1 MGTPRKIMAATASAL
16 AAVSMGTVSLTAAS
30 VAAAPAATADAS
42 RAATTAGYQ
51 YRAYHGVDFLGSYN
65 RTKAYREN
73 KALRP
78 VALSVG
84 LQQSQK
90 RYAAFWDSRPGP
102 AWLQRM
108 VSAGGYQKL
117 FDTLTE
123 PEIELDEGGNRVR
136 PSYQPTVVS
145 ATGSGSGAEFAAIFE
160 KRPGRFFARHDVN
173 TAGLR
178 TANSQAHRDGY
189 IPVSVNVYG
198 TPSDPRYVAVWA
210 DNPSRV
216 AWNVT
221 ISVSASEYQRVFDSQ
236 VKLGYR
242 PSAIAVGP
250 DGRSYTTVWRKD
262 KIGTGYAVHGLT
274 AAQYQARFNEMTA
287 KGLYPTW
294 IDMENGVYAAIFT
307 TR

>member
-1 MGTPRKIMAATASAL
+1 MGKPRKITAVTASAL
-16 AAVSMGTVSLTAAS
+16 AAVSMGTVSLTAA
-30 VAAAPAATADAS
+30 PAAADAS
-42 RAATTAGYQ
+42 RTAATAAYQ
-51 YRAYHGVDFLGSYN
+51 YRAYHGLDFLGSYN
-65 RTKAYREN
+65 RTKSYQGN

-90 RYAAFWDSRPGP
+90 RYAAFWDNRPGP
-102 AWLQRM
+102 AWLER
-108 VSAGGYQKL
+108 VVPASGYQKL

-123 PEIELDEGGNRVR
+123 PETELNEGGNIMR

-160 KRPGRFFARHDVN
+160 KRPGRFFARHDIN

-178 TANSQAHRDGY
+178 AANSQARRDGY

-198 TPSDPRYVAVWA
+198 TPSAPRYVAVWA

-221 ISVSASEYQRVFDSQ
+221 ISVPAAEYQKVFDAQ
-236 VKLGYR
+236 VKLGFR

-262 KIGTGYAVHGLT
+262 KIGAGYAVHGLT
-274 AAQYQARFNEMTA
+274 AAQYQARFDEMTA

>member
-136 PSYQPTVVS
+136 PSYQH
-145 ATGSGSGAEFAAIFE
+145 GGE
-160 KRPGRFFARHDVN
+160 
-173 TAGLR
+173 
-178 TANSQAHRDGY
+178 RDG
-189 IPVSVNVYG
+189 
-198 TPSDPRYVAVWA
+198 
-210 DNPSRV
+210 
-216 AWNVT
+216 
-221 ISVSASEYQRVFDSQ
+221 QRVGCRVRRHLREEAGQ
-236 VKLGYR
+236 VLR
-242 PSAIAVGP
+242 PP
-250 DGRSYTTVWRKD
+250 RRQHRRPP
-262 KIGTGYAVHGLT
+262 HGQLPG
-274 AAQYQARFNEMTA
+274 A
-287 KGLYPTW
+287 P
-294 IDMENGVYAAIFT
+294 
-307 TR
+307 